1 MQFKDIIGQV
11 NIKSK
16 LIKTV
21 KDNRISHAQLFVGP
35 QGSGKLAMAIAFA
48 QYINCKNR
56 TEVDSCGE
64 CSSCKK
70 YEKFIHPDLHFVFP
84 VIKNGSIKPVSDSY
98 LQNWR
103 DKLTD
108 NPYFTYNSWLISLG
122 TENKQA
128 QIYSDESNEIIKK
141 LNFKTY
147 EAEYKA
153 MIIWLPEKMN
163 ISASNKLLKI
173 LEEPPEKT
181 LFILVSDDYNK
192 IITTIISR
200 TQLIRFNK
208 IDDESLK
215 IALQNRYK
223 DLSYEQITDAVNLSQ
238 GNYFQAIEQIETSEN
253 RKENF
258 EYFIKLMRLAYQRN
272 IIDLTELVDDIHKLG
287 RERQKN
293 LLIYMN
299 NIIRENFII
308 NIRNNQKIIL
318 NSDERIFSEKFSK
331 FINYKNI
338 EDLHNEIN
346 LAFSHIER
354 NGNAKII
361 FMDFAIKLIYI
372 LRK

>member
-1 MQFKDIIGQV
+1 MQFKDIIGQN
-11 NIKSK
+11 NIKHK
-16 LIKTV
+16 LINTV

-35 QGSGKLAMAIAFA
+35 RGSGKLAMAIAFA

-56 TEVDSCGE
+56 SETDSCGE
-64 CSSCKK
+64 CASCKK

-84 VIKNGSIKPVSDSY
+84 VIKSGSIKPVSDSY
-98 LQNWR
+98 LQTWR
-103 DKLTD
+103 DKLIE

-147 EAEYKA
+147 EAEYKV

-181 LFILVSDDYNK
+181 LFILVSDEYEK
-192 IITTIISR
+192 IISTILSR
-200 TQLIRFNK
+200 TQLIRFNR
-208 IDDESLK
+208 IDNQSLK
-215 IALQNRYK
+215 NALQEKY
-223 DLSYEQITDAVNLSQ
+223 DLSDDIINDAVNLAE
-238 GNYFQAIEQIETSEN
+238 GNYFQAIEQIETSET

-258 EYFIKLMRLAYQRN
+258 EYFTLLMRLAYQRN
-272 IIDLTELVDDIHKLG
+272 IIELTELTEKIHKLG

-293 LLIYMN
+293 FLIYAN
-299 NIIRENFII
+299 NLIRENFIF
-308 NIRNNQKIIL
+308 NIQNNQKIIL
-318 NSDERIFSEKFSK
+318 NSNELQFSEKFSK
-331 FINYKNI
+331 FINYKNV
-338 EDLHNEIN
+338 EDIHNEIN
-346 LAFSHIER
+346 KAFTHIER
-354 NGNAKII
+354 NGSAKII
-361 FMDFAIKLIYI
+361 FMDLAIKLMSL

>member
-1 MQFKDIIGQV
+1 MQFKDIIGQTD
-11 NIKSK
+11 IKEK

-21 KDNRISHAQLFVGP
+21 SDNRISHAQLFVGH

-48 QYINCKNR
+48 QYINCNNR
-56 TEVDSCGE
+56 TEHDSCGE
-64 CSSCKK
+64 CASCKK

-84 VIKNGSIKPVSDSY
+84 VIKNGSIKPISDSY

-103 DKLTD
+103 DKLIE
-108 NPYFTYNSWLISLG
+108 NPYFTYNSWLNSLG

-147 EAEYKA
+147 EAEYKV

-181 LFILVSDDYNK
+181 LFILVSDEYDK
-192 IITTIISR
+192 IISTILSR
-200 TQLIRFNK
+200 TQIVRFNK

-215 IALQNRYK
+215 VELQRKYPE
-223 DLSYEQITDAVNLSQ
+223 LPSEQINDAVNLSQ

-258 EYFIKLMRLAYQRN
+258 DYFVKLMRLSYQRN
-272 IIDLTELVDDIHKLG
+272 VIELTELIEEIHKLG

-293 LLIYMN
+293 FLKYMN
-299 NIIRENFII
+299 NIIRENFIVNI
-308 NIRNNQKIIL
+308 NNNQKKYL
-318 NSDERIFSEKFSK
+318 NANELQFSEKFAK

-338 EDLHNEIN
+338 ENIHEQIN
-346 LAFSHIER
+346 LAYTHIER
-354 NGNAKII
+354 NGSAKII
-361 FMDFAIKLIYI
+361 FMDFAIKLMYL